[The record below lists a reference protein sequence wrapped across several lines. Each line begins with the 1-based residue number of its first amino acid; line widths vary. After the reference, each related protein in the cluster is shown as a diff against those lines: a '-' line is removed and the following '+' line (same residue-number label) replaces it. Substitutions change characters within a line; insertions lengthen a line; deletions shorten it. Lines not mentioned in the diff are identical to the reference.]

1 MQEKH
6 LYNIETD
13 TLLSFAPESR
23 CINIKSSFNQSF
35 KMDIVDFA
43 FVYSLGMSHPHPVHY
58 ADFYKIYD
66 NIDSTLQNQKGID
79 TLAASLKK
87 DLKGYGVTDF
97 IVKVKRKGYIVSNKW
112 VTPDEA
118 EKIKS
123 KNRFMK
129 FFKHLVPA
137 LNNITL

>member
-13 TLLSFAPESR
+13 TMVTFAPESR
-23 CINIKSSFNQSF
+23 CLIIKSSFSLTF
-35 KMDIVDFA
+35 KLDVIDFA
-43 FVYSLGMSHPHPVHY
+43 FVYSLAVAHPQLVKY
-58 ADFYKIYD
+58 NEFYSIYEP
-66 NIDSTLQNQKGID
+66 IDSTLLNQKGID
-79 TLAASLKK
+79 TLATSLKK
-87 DLKGYGVTDF
+87 DLKGYGITDF

-112 VTPDEA
+112 VTPEDA
-118 EKIKS
+118 DKLKS

-137 LNNITL
+137 LNNNF